1 MQEIYEIIRLAKDYI
16 AVGIVLAA
24 AFLVG
29 YFLMHIKKKNKNKKS
44 NPLWAVFFAAFICYI
59 VVVIGATMLS
69 RHVHFGMQYVYQ
81 LHPFYSYKLAW
92 NYFLF
97 SEWRNIILNI
107 LMFVPFGFMLPI
119 LFKKFRA
126 FRRVYLAGFVFTLTI
141 ELTQLTFRLGIF
153 EVDDLFD
160 NLLGAMIGYGLF
172 SIVFSVYKKI
182 KKQQVKILP
191 VVLQQLPL
199 LLAVAMFSA
208 IFIAYSAQELGNLSS
223 NYIYRETDIT
233 VSTESDFSE
242 EEISETV
249 YSAKVYSHDEAKQ
262 LAQEMLDKC
271 AVEMYEERTI
281 YYESTAW
288 FYGIEGHII
297 TIKYNGGA
305 FDYHAF
311 SGDELISDAER
322 GEIEKSLKALGI
334 DVPEEAKFSNEGEGS
349 YKFSVNKL
357 LVDGCLYDGA
367 IELTYTVNGS
377 IETMYNNMIKYQPYK
392 EFELISEKEAY
403 DKLLNGEFVC
413 YYQGEKDIKVLDAEL
428 DYQLDTKGYY
438 QPVYRF
444 GAIINGDET
453 EIIIPALKK

>member
-24 AFLVG
+24 VFLIG
-29 YFLMHIKKKNKNKKS
+29 YFLTHVKKRNKKS
-44 NPLWAVFFAAFICYI
+44 KPLWAVFFAAFICYI

-69 RHVHFGMQYVYQ
+69 RHMHFGMQYVYQ

-119 LFKKFRA
+119 LFKKLRSFWK
-126 FRRVYLAGFVFTLTI
+126 VYLAGFAFTLAI
-141 ELTQLTFRLGIF
+141 ELTQLVFRLGIF

-172 SIVFSVYKKI
+172 SIVFSVYKKV

-199 LLAVAMFSA
+199 VLAVVMFSA
-208 IFIAYSAQELGNLSS
+208 IFIAYSAQELGNLSC

-262 LAQEMLDKC
+262 LTQELLDKC
-271 AVEMYEERTI
+271 SIAMDEDRTI
-281 YYESTAW
+281 YYENTAY
-288 FYGIEGHII
+288 FYGINGPII
-297 TIKYNGGA
+297 TIVYNGGA

-311 SGDELISDAER
+311 SGDELKADAER

-334 DVPEEAKFSNEGEGS
+334 DVPEEAKFSNEEEGS

-357 LVDGCLYDGA
+357 LVDGCLYDGT

-377 IETMYNNMIKYQPYK
+377 IERLYNNMIKYQPYK

-413 YYQGEKDIKVLDAEL
+413 YYQGEKDINILDAEL

>member
-24 AFLVG
+24 AFLIG
-29 YFLMHIKKKNKNKKS
+29 YFLTHIKKKNKKS
-44 NPLWAVFFAAFICYI
+44 KPLWAVFFAAFICYI

-69 RHVHFGMQYVYQ
+69 RHMHFGMQYVYQ

-119 LFKKFRA
+119 LFKKLRSFWK
-126 FRRVYLAGFVFTLTI
+126 VYLAGFAFTLAI
-141 ELTQLTFRLGIF
+141 ELTQLVFRLGIF

-172 SIVFSVYKKI
+172 SIVFSVYKKV

-199 LLAVAMFSA
+199 VLAIAMFSA

-249 YSAKVYSHDEAKQ
+249 YSARVYSHDEAKQ
-262 LAQEMLDKC
+262 LAQELLDKC
-271 AVEMYEERTI
+271 SIAMDEDRTI
-281 YYESTAW
+281 YYENTAY
-288 FYGIEGHII
+288 FYGINGPII
-297 TIKYNGGA
+297 TIVYNGGA

-311 SGDELISDAER
+311 SGDELKADAGR

-334 DVPEEAKFSNEGEGS
+334 DVPEEAKFSNEEEGS

-357 LVDGCLYDGA
+357 LVDGCLYDGT
-367 IELTYTVNGS
+367 IELTYTVNSS

-392 EFELISEKEAY
+392 EFELISEREAY